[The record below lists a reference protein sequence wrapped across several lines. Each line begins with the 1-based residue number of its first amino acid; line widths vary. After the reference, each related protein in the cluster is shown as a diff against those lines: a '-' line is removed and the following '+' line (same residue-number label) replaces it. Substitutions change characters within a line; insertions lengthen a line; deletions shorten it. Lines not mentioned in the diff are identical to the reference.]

1 MGFRI
6 NNNIAALTA
15 NANLSKTQ
23 GMMNTSIERLSS
35 GLRINR
41 GADDAAG
48 LTISEKLRGQIRGL
62 NRAILNAQD
71 GISLI
76 QTAEGALSEDASML
90 NRMRELAIQS
100 MDDALT
106 TNDRLEIQKEVD
118 QLVDEVDRIALT
130 TEFNTKKLLD
140 GSANALV
147 TTNGQGL
154 KAYQTSDAG
163 MSAGDYDINLR
174 LSQAGTRQVQ
184 QSNILNNKDT
194 LELATKNTRL
204 QDLASFYDNDG
215 NAVLEQPMIVTIRGN
230 GVKSSVTV
238 SADMTLAQMSSA
250 FESKI
255 TASIQNGGLGL
266 MGATFAFDER
276 NGQIIFESGREGAS
290 GEIALAA
297 EEDFIKALGLEIT
310 THADS
315 AAYTVTAAKIGGTL
329 ADVQSVNTTSDTAT
343 GAIGGLDFQ
352 FQLASQ
358 ARVDGT
364 VQGQDVIV
372 IGNTNVIFTLADT
385 NSPSQHAAGIQGRT
399 ARVAITLTAGRTYTK
414 ASIASYINSVIAAQ
428 PVASRPGIIATF
440 SGYDLQLTSAR
451 TGTSAAISIL
461 ANQAASDVLGLT
473 NGIQTGTGGTAAML
487 TSSVDVTNGITIG
500 GQNLR
505 INVHDGDNNGSPLT
519 GAGANFLYFRSNS
532 TVSAISLTTAFNTFF
547 ANNNV
552 KATASV
558 NAQGRLEL
566 TSTETGT
573 DSRLSF
579 TSNLG
584 SSAPLGLLSGSNSTG
599 EGGSAAIYTGRT
611 GEGAKDIGFT
621 FAGAVQISIQDA
633 NGASSG
639 PISLWARPG
648 NGSLAPTIA
657 ALATTPF
664 TMSKQSIAAKLD
676 ASGLQNTDVTYQFDA
691 AGRLDFMSRSAGKD
705 ARIVLS
711 VHTDLTGA
719 GIPPSAQASIGNGV
733 AALGIN
739 FSNSVQGNGQTQYR
753 VHVADR
759 TLNFQ
764 IGANQNQA
772 VKFGLINTTSDALG
786 LKGLDV
792 TNVRSAT
799 RALGAIDVAVNKIS
813 SERSRLGSLQN
824 RLNSTVNNL
833 TVTSTN
839 LQSTES
845 KIRDVDVAME
855 TVTFTRNQILIQAG
869 TTQLAQAKALPQ
881 QALQL
886 LQG

>member
-15 NANLSKTQ
+15 QGNLHKTNN
-23 GMMNTSIERLSS
+23 GLSRSIERLSS
-35 GLRINR
+35 GLKINR

-76 QTAEGALSEDASML
+76 QTAEGALNEDASML

-100 MDDALT
+100 QDDALT

-147 TTNGQGL
+147 TTDGVGL
-154 KAYQTSDAG
+154 RAFQSGEAG
-163 MSAGDYDINLR
+163 LAAGDYDVNLR

-184 QSNILNNKDT
+184 QSNILTDRDSGD
-194 LELATKNTRL
+194 LATSASSL
-204 QDLASFYDNDG
+204 QDLATFYDNDG
-215 NAVLEQPMIVTIRGN
+215 NSVLEQPVIVTLRGN
-230 GVKSSVTV
+230 GEKTSITV
-238 SADMTLAQMSSA
+238 SGDMTLAGLAEAM
-250 FESKI
+250 ESKI
-255 TASIQNGGLGL
+255 TASIQDGGLGL
-266 MGATFAFDER
+266 TGSTVAFNNR
-276 NGQIIFESGREGAS
+276 TGQIIFESGREGGS
-290 GEIALAA
+290 GEVALAA

-310 THADS
+310 TEAEAAAFAVS
-315 AAYTVTAAKIGGTL
+315 AAQIGGSTSTT
-329 ADVQSVNTTSDTAT
+329 ANTTSSTAT
-343 GAIGGLDFQ
+343 GVIGGLDLN

-358 ARVDGT
+358 ARIDGT
-364 VQGQDVIV
+364 VQGSDAIV

-385 NSPSQHAAGIQGRT
+385 NSASQHTAGSSGRT
-399 ARVAITLTAGRTYTK
+399 ARITVTLTAGRTYTK
-414 ASIASYINSVIAAQ
+414 NSIANIINAAIAVQ
-428 PVASRPGIIATF
+428 PIASRPGIVASF
-440 SGYDLQLTSAR
+440 NGYDLQLTSAR
-451 TGTSAAISIL
+451 TGTSGAVSVL
-461 ANQAASDVLGLT
+461 ANQAATDVLGLT
-473 NGIQTGTGGTAAML
+473 SGVQTGSGGTAAVL
-487 TSSVDVTNGITIG
+487 TGSVDVTNGITIG

-505 INVHDGDNNGSPLT
+505 INVHDGDLNGSPAT
-519 GAGANFLYFRSNS
+519 GTTNMLYFRSNT
-532 TVSAISLTTAFNTFF
+532 TVSALSLTTAFNTFF

-558 NAQGRLEL
+558 NSQGRLEL

-584 SSAPLGLLSGSNSTG
+584 SSLPLGFTSGAANSGS
-599 EGGSAAIYTGRT
+599 GGNAAVMIGRT
-611 GEGAKDIGFT
+611 AETAKDIGFT

-639 PISLWARPG
+639 AISIWARPA
-648 NGSLAPTIA
+648 NGSLAPTA
-657 ALATTPF
+657 ALGATTSF
-664 TMSKQSIAAKLD
+664 TMSRQSIAAKLD
-676 ASGLQNTDVTYQFDA
+676 ASALGNTDVGYEFDA
-691 AGRLDFMSRSAGKD
+691 GGRLDFFTRSAGKD
-705 ARIVLS
+705 SRIVLS
-711 VHTDLTGA
+711 THPLAAA
-719 GIPPSAQASIGNGV
+719 GVTAPTAAQSTSNMI

-739 FSNSVQGNGQTQYR
+739 ASQSVQGSGQTQYR
-753 VHVADR
+753 LHVADR
-759 TLNFQ
+759 SLNFQ
-764 IGANQNQA
+764 IGANENQN
-772 VKFGLINTTSDALG
+772 VRFGIINTSSRALG
-786 LKGLDV
+786 LSGLDV

-799 RALGAIDVAVNKIS
+799 RALGAIDRAVNIIS
-813 SERSRLGSLQN
+813 SERSKLGSLQN

-833 TVTSTN
+833 TVTTTN

-855 TVTFTRNQILIQAG
+855 TVEFTRNQILLQAG
-869 TTQLAQAKALPQ
+869 TGQLAQAKALPQ

-886 LQG
+886 LG

>member
-15 NANLSKTQ
+15 QGNLHKTNS
-23 GMMNTSIERLSS
+23 GLSRSIERLSS
-35 GLRINR
+35 GLKINR

-76 QTAEGALSEDASML
+76 QTAEGALNEDASML

-100 MDDALT
+100 QDDALT

-147 TTNGQGL
+147 TTNGVGL
-154 KAYQTSDAG
+154 KAYQSGEAG
-163 MSAGDYDINLR
+163 LAAGDYDVNLR
-174 LSQAGTRQVQ
+174 LAQAGTRQVQ
-184 QSNILNNKDT
+184 QSNILTNKDT
-194 LELATKNTRL
+194 GELATTATSL
-204 QDLASFYDNDG
+204 QDLATFYDNDG
-215 NAVLEQPMIVTIRGN
+215 NNVLEQPVVVTLRGN
-230 GVKSSVTV
+230 GEKTSITV
-238 SADMTLAQMSSA
+238 SGDMTLAGLASA
-250 FESKI
+250 MESKI
-255 TASIQNGGLGL
+255 TASIQDGGLGL
-266 MGATFAFDER
+266 TGSTVAFNNR
-276 NGQIIFESGREGAS
+276 TGQLIFESGREGAS
-290 GEIALAA
+290 GEVAIAA

-310 THADS
+310 TEAES
-315 AAYTVTAAKIGGTL
+315 AAFNVSAAQIGGGATVS
-329 ADVQSVNTTSDTAT
+329 ANTTSSTAT
-343 GAIGGLDFQ
+343 GVIGGLDLN

-358 ARVDGT
+358 ARIDGT
-364 VQGQDVIV
+364 VQGSDAIV

-385 NSPSQHAAGIQGRT
+385 NSASQHTAGGQGRT
-399 ARVAITLTAGRTYTK
+399 ARITVTLTAGRTYTK
-414 ASIASYINSVIAAQ
+414 NSIANIINAAIAVQ
-428 PVASRPGIIATF
+428 PIASRPGIVASF
-440 SGYDLQLTSAR
+440 NGYDLQLTSAR
-451 TGTSAAISIL
+451 TGTSGAVSIL
-461 ANQAASDVLGLT
+461 ANQAATDVLGLT
-473 NGIQTGTGGTAAML
+473 SGVQTGSGGTAAVL
-487 TSSVDVTNGITIG
+487 TGSVDVTNGITIG

-505 INVHDGDNNGSPLT
+505 INVHDGDLNGSPAT
-519 GAGANFLYFRSNS
+519 GAAANMLYFRSNT
-532 TVSAISLTTAFNTFF
+532 TVSALSLTTAFNTFF

-558 NAQGRLEL
+558 NSQGRLEL

-584 SSAPLGLLSGSNSTG
+584 SSLPLGFTSGAASSGS
-599 EGGSAAIYTGRT
+599 GGNAAVMIGKTAET
-611 GEGAKDIGFT
+611 AKDIGFT

-639 PISLWARPG
+639 PISIWARPAS
-648 NGSLAPTIA
+648 GSPVNYGPTI
-657 ALATTPF
+657 PF
-664 TMSKQSIAAKLD
+664 TMSRQSIAAKLD
-676 ASGLQNTDVTYQFDA
+676 ASALGNTDVGYEFDA
-691 AGRLDFMSRSAGKD
+691 GGRLDFVSRSAGKD

-711 VHTDLTGA
+711 TYA
-719 GIPPSAQASIGNGV
+719 GPGTSPTAQASIGNGL

-739 FSNSVQGNGQTQYR
+739 MSQSVQGNGQTQYR

-772 VKFGLINTTSDALG
+772 VKFGLINTTSEALG

-886 LQG
+886 LG

>member
-15 NANLSKTQ
+15 NANLGKTQ
-23 GMMNTSIERLSS
+23 NMMNTSIERLSS

-154 KAYQTSDAG
+154 KAFQTSDAG

-204 QDLASFYDNDG
+204 QDLTSFYDNDG
-215 NAVLEQPMIVTIRGN
+215 NAVLEQPMIVTVRGN
-230 GVKSSVTV
+230 GVKTSVTV

-266 MGATFAFDER
+266 TGSTFAFDER
-276 NGQIIFESGREGAS
+276 NGQIIFESGREGAA

-310 THADS
+310 TNADA
-315 AAYTVTAAKIGGTL
+315 AAYTITAGKVGGTA

-343 GAIGGLDFQ
+343 GAVNGLDFQ

-385 NSPSQHAAGIQGRT
+385 NSASQHTAHILGRT
-399 ARVAITLTAGRTYTK
+399 ERVTVTLTAGRTYTK
-414 ASIASYINSVIAAQ
+414 TSIANIINNSINAQ
-428 PVASRPGIIATF
+428 GLASRPGIIATF
-440 SGYDLQLTSAR
+440 SGYDLQLTSSR
-451 TGTSAAISIL
+451 TGSSASISIL

-473 NGIQTGTGGTAAML
+473 TGIQVGTGGTAAML
-487 TSSVDVTNGITIG
+487 TSSVDVTNGVTIG
-500 GQNLR
+500 AQNIQLT
-505 INVHDGDNNGSPLT
+505 VKDGDMNGPDLT
-519 GAGANFLYFRSNS
+519 SGNALVFRSNT
-532 TVSAISLTTAFNTFF
+532 TVSSISLTTAFNTFF
-547 ANNNV
+547 SNNNI
-552 KATASV
+552 KATASI
-558 NAQGRLEL
+558 NSSGRLEL
-566 TSTETGT
+566 ISTETGT
-573 DSRLSF
+573 DSRLSIF
-579 TSNLG
+579 SNLG
-584 SSAPLGLLSGSNSTG
+584 NLNSLGFVSGANNTG
-599 EGGSAAIYTGRT
+599 EGGVAAIYTGRT

-621 FAGAVQISIQDA
+621 FAGAVLLSIQDA

-639 PISLWARPG
+639 PISLWARPESG
-648 NGSLAPTIA
+648 VTANYA
-657 ALATTPF
+657 ANVPF

-691 AGRLDFMSRSAGKD
+691 AGRLDFVSRSAGKD

-711 VHTDLTGA
+711 TYASVLPGPT
-719 GIPPSAQASIGNGV
+719 PQASIGNAI

-739 FSNSVQGNGQTQYR
+739 MSQSVQGNGQTQYR

-772 VKFGLINTTSDALG
+772 VKFGLINTTSEALG

>member
-15 NANLSKTQ
+15 QGNLHKTNS
-23 GMMNTSIERLSS
+23 GLSRSIERLSS
-35 GLRINR
+35 GLKINR

-76 QTAEGALSEDASML
+76 QTAEGALNEDASML

-100 MDDALT
+100 QDDALT

-147 TTNGQGL
+147 TTDGVGL
-154 KAYQTSDAG
+154 RAFQSGEAG
-163 MSAGDYDINLR
+163 LAAGDYDVNLR

-184 QSNILNNKDT
+184 QSNILTDRDSGD
-194 LELATKNTRL
+194 LATSASSL
-204 QDLASFYDNDG
+204 QDLATFYDNDG
-215 NAVLEQPMIVTIRGN
+215 NSVLEQPVIVTLRGN
-230 GVKSSVTV
+230 GEKTSITV
-238 SADMTLAQMSSA
+238 SGDMTLAGLAEAM
-250 FESKI
+250 ESKI
-255 TASIQNGGLGL
+255 TASIQDGGLGL
-266 MGATFAFDER
+266 TGSTVAFNNR
-276 NGQIIFESGREGAS
+276 TGQIIFESGREGGS
-290 GEIALAA
+290 GEVALAA

-310 THADS
+310 TEAEAAAFAVS
-315 AAYTVTAAKIGGTL
+315 AAQIGGSTSTT
-329 ADVQSVNTTSDTAT
+329 ANTTSSTAT
-343 GAIGGLDFQ
+343 GVIGGLDLN

-358 ARVDGT
+358 ARIDGT
-364 VQGQDVIV
+364 VQGSDAIV

-385 NSPSQHAAGIQGRT
+385 NSASQHTAGSSGRT
-399 ARVAITLTAGRTYTK
+399 ARITVTLTAGRTYTK
-414 ASIASYINSVIAAQ
+414 NSIANIINAAIAVQ
-428 PVASRPGIIATF
+428 PIASRPGIVASF
-440 SGYDLQLTSAR
+440 NGYDLQLTSAR
-451 TGTSAAISIL
+451 TGTSGAVSVL
-461 ANQAASDVLGLT
+461 ANQAATDVLGLT
-473 NGIQTGTGGTAAML
+473 SGVQTGSGGTAAVL
-487 TSSVDVTNGITIG
+487 TGSVDVTNGITIG

-505 INVHDGDNNGSPLT
+505 INVHDGDLNGSPAT
-519 GAGANFLYFRSNS
+519 GTTNMLYFRSNT
-532 TVSAISLTTAFNTFF
+532 TVSALSLTTAFNTFF

-558 NAQGRLEL
+558 NSQGRLEL

-584 SSAPLGLLSGSNSTG
+584 SSLPLGFTSGAANSGS
-599 EGGSAAIYTGRT
+599 GGNAAVMIGRT
-611 GEGAKDIGFT
+611 AETAKDIGFT

-639 PISLWARPG
+639 AISLTARPA
-648 NGSLAPTIA
+648 NGSLAPTA
-657 ALATTPF
+657 ALGATTSF
-664 TMSKQSIAAKLD
+664 TMSRQSIAAKLD
-676 ASGLQNTDVTYQFDA
+676 ASSLGNTDVGYEFDA
-691 AGRLDFMSRSAGKD
+691 GGRLDFFTRSAGKD
-705 ARIVLS
+705 SRIVLS
-711 VHTDLTGA
+711 TQTAVVTTGVA
-719 GIPPSAQASIGNGV
+719 PTAAQSTSNMI

-739 FSNSVQGNGQTQYR
+739 ASQSVQGSGQTQYR
-753 VHVADR
+753 LHVADR
-759 TLNFQ
+759 SLNFQ
-764 IGANQNQA
+764 IGANENQA
-772 VKFGLINTTSDALG
+772 VKFGIINTSSRALG
-786 LKGLDV
+786 LSGLDV

-799 RALGAIDVAVNKIS
+799 RALGAIDRAVNIIS
-813 SERSRLGSLQN
+813 SERSKLGSLQN

-833 TVTSTN
+833 TVTTTN

-855 TVTFTRNQILIQAG
+855 TVEFTRNQILLQAG
-869 TTQLAQAKALPQ
+869 TGQLAQAKALPQ

-886 LQG
+886 LG

>member
-6 NNNIAALTA
+6 NTNIAALTA
-15 NANLSKTQ
+15 HANLGKTQ
-23 GMMNTSIERLSS
+23 NGMATSIERLSS
-35 GLRINR
+35 GLKINR

-90 NRMRELAIQS
+90 NRLRELAIQS
-100 MDDALT
+100 QDDALT

-118 QLVDEVDRIALT
+118 QLVDEIDRIALT

-147 TTNGQGL
+147 TTNGAGL
-154 KAYQTSDAG
+154 TAFQNADAG
-163 MSAGDYDINLR
+163 AAAGDYNVNVR
-174 LSQAGTRQVQ
+174 LAQSGVQQVQ
-184 QSNILNNKDT
+184 QSNILTNKDT
-194 LELATKNTRL
+194 AALATRSTRL

-215 NAVLEQPMIVTIRGN
+215 NAVLENPMIVTIRGN
-230 GVKSSVTV
+230 GAKANVTV
-238 SADMTLAQMSSA
+238 SGDMTLSAMTSA

-255 TASIQNGGLGL
+255 TASIADGGLGL
-266 MGATFAFDER
+266 SGSTFAFDER
-276 NGQIIFESGREGAS
+276 TGQVIFESGLQGAP

-297 EEDFIKALGLEIT
+297 EEDFVKALGLEIT
-310 THADS
+310 TNAES
-315 AAYTVTAAKIGGTL
+315 AAYTMIANRLGGSSSET
-329 ADVQSVNTTSDTAT
+329 VSVNTTSDIAT
-343 GAIGGLDFQ
+343 GAIPGLDFN
-352 FQLASQ
+352 FQLAAP

-372 IGNTNVIFTLADT
+372 VGNTNIVFTLADT
-385 NSPSQHAAGIQGRT
+385 NSASQHTTALTGRT
-399 ARVAITLTAGRTYTK
+399 ARVTVTLTAGRTYTK
-414 ASIASYINSVIAAQ
+414 TSIANIINSQIALQ
-428 PVASRPGIIATF
+428 PSGSRPGIIASF
-440 SGYDLQLTSAR
+440 SGYDLQLTSSR
-451 TGTSAAISIL
+451 TGSSGSISIL
-461 ANQAASDVLGLT
+461 ANQAATDVLGIST
-473 NGIQTGTGGTAAML
+473 GIQIGSGGTAATL
-487 TSSVDVTNGITIG
+487 TGNTNVTNGVLIG
-500 GQNLR
+500 AQNLR
-505 INVHDGDNNGSPLT
+505 LTVFDGDNLGVNLASGNALV
-519 GAGANFLYFRSNS
+519 FRSN
-532 TVSAISLTTAFNTFF
+532 TIVSSLSLTTAFNTFF
-547 ANNNV
+547 SNNNV

-558 NAQGRLEL
+558 NASGNLEI

-573 DSRLSF
+573 DSRLSI
-579 TSNLG
+579 SANLG
-584 SSAPLGLLSGSNSTG
+584 SLTPLGFVSGANATG
-599 EGGSAAIYTGRT
+599 EGGNAAVLTGRT
-611 GEGAKDIGFT
+611 ANSAKDLGYLFT
-621 FAGAVQISIQDA
+621 GAVQISIQDA

-639 PISLWARPG
+639 PISIWARPG
-648 NGSLAPTIA
+648 AGTPGQFGPTI
-657 ALATTPF
+657 PF
-664 TMSKQSIAAKLD
+664 AMSKASIAAKFD
-676 ASGLQNTDVTYQFDA
+676 ASGLGNTDVNYVFDS
-691 AGRLDFMSRSAGKD
+691 AGRLDFVSRSAGT
-705 ARIVLS
+705 ASRIVLS
-711 VHTDLTGA
+711 TYAGPGA
-719 GIPPSAQASIGNGV
+719 SPTTQASINSGVNG
-733 AALGIN
+733 LGIN
-739 FSNSVQGNGQTQYR
+739 FSQAVQGSGQTEYK
-753 VHVADR
+753 VHIADR

-772 VKFGLINTTSDALG
+772 VRFGLINTTSTALG

-799 RALGAIDVAVNKIS
+799 RALGAIDIAVNKVS

-855 TVTFTRNQILIQAG
+855 TVAFTRNQILIQAG
-869 TTQLAQAKALPQ
+869 TSQLAQAKAMPQ

>member
-15 NANLSKTQ
+15 QGNLHKTNS
-23 GMMNTSIERLSS
+23 GLSRSIERLSS
-35 GLRINR
+35 GLKINR

-76 QTAEGALSEDASML
+76 QTAEGALNEDASML

-100 MDDALT
+100 QDDALT

-147 TTNGQGL
+147 TTNGIGL
-154 KAYQTSDAG
+154 KAYQSGEAG
-163 MSAGDYDINLR
+163 LAAGDYDVNLR
-174 LSQAGTRQVQ
+174 LAQAGTRQVQ
-184 QSNILNNKDT
+184 QSNILTDKET
-194 LELATKNTRL
+194 GELATTASSL
-204 QDLASFYDNDG
+204 QSLATFYDNDG
-215 NAVLEQPMIVTIRGN
+215 NNVLEQPVVVTLRGN
-230 GVKSSVTV
+230 GEKTSLTV
-238 SADMTLAQMSSA
+238 SGDMTLAGLASA
-250 FESKI
+250 MESKI
-255 TASIQNGGLGL
+255 TASIQDGGLGL
-266 MGATFAFDER
+266 TGSTVAFNNR
-276 NGQIIFESGREGAS
+276 TGQIIFESGREGGS
-290 GEIALAA
+290 GEVALAA

-310 THADS
+310 TEAES
-315 AAYTVTAAKIGGTL
+315 AAFNVSAAQIGGSTSTS
-329 ADVQSVNTTSDTAT
+329 ANTTSSTAT
-343 GAIGGLDFQ
+343 GVIGGLDLN

-358 ARVDGT
+358 ARIDGT
-364 VQGQDVIV
+364 VQGSDAIV

-385 NSPSQHAAGIQGRT
+385 NSASQHTIAGQGRT
-399 ARVAITLTAGRTYTK
+399 ARITVTLTAGRTYTK
-414 ASIASYINSVIAAQ
+414 NSIANIINAAIAVQ
-428 PVASRPGIIATF
+428 PIASRPGIVASF
-440 SGYDLQLTSAR
+440 NGYDLQLTSAR
-451 TGTSAAISIL
+451 TGTSGAVSIL
-461 ANQAASDVLGLT
+461 ANQAATDVLGLT
-473 NGIQTGTGGTAAML
+473 SGIQTGSGGTAAVL
-487 TSSVDVTNGITIG
+487 TGSVDVTNGITIG

-505 INVHDGDNNGSPLT
+505 INVHDGDLNGSPAT
-519 GAGANFLYFRSNS
+519 GAAANMLYFRSNT
-532 TVSAISLTTAFNTFF
+532 TVSALSLTTAFNTFF

-558 NAQGRLEL
+558 NSQGRLEL

-584 SSAPLGLLSGSNSTG
+584 SSLPLGFTSGAANSGS
-599 EGGSAAIYTGRT
+599 GGNAAVMIGRT
-611 GEGAKDIGFT
+611 AETAKDIGFT

-639 PISLWARPG
+639 AISLTARPA
-648 NGSLAPTIA
+648 NGSLAPTA
-657 ALATTPF
+657 ALGATTSF
-664 TMSKQSIAAKLD
+664 TMSRQSIAAKLD
-676 ASGLQNTDVTYQFDA
+676 ASSLGNTDVGYEFDA
-691 AGRLDFMSRSAGKD
+691 GGRLDFFTRSAGKD
-705 ARIVLS
+705 SRIVLS
-711 VHTDLTGA
+711 TQTAVVTTGVA
-719 GIPPSAQASIGNGV
+719 PTAAQSTSNMI

-739 FSNSVQGNGQTQYR
+739 ASQSVQGSGQTQYR
-753 VHVADR
+753 LHVADR
-759 TLNFQ
+759 SLNFQ
-764 IGANQNQA
+764 IGANENQN
-772 VKFGLINTTSDALG
+772 VKFGIINTSSRALG
-786 LKGLDV
+786 ISGLDV

-799 RALGAIDVAVNKIS
+799 RALGAIDRAVNIIS
-813 SERSRLGSLQN
+813 SERSKLGSLQN

-833 TVTSTN
+833 TVTTTN

-855 TVTFTRNQILIQAG
+855 TVEFTRNQILLQAG
-869 TTQLAQAKALPQ
+869 TGQLAQAKALPQ

-886 LQG
+886 LG